1 MICPLTNDSCK
12 ARKLRVIIF
21 QKGVVEM
28 QRVPK
33 RRKRVP
39 NRCKAMQA
47 RNHERYLLKAAVA
60 ANGASQVTAQT
71 NQRHCP

>member
-39 NRCKAMQA
+39 NRRKAMQA
-47 RNHERYLLKAAVA
+47 RNHERYLLKKAVA
-60 ANGASQVTAQT
+60 ANGASQATSITWVA
-71 NQRHCP
+71 RR